1 MSSTFKSHA
10 EIDDYST
17 RFYAWMSLDL
27 FLAIVSIVVFSGLA
41 YFNFIPPTQPGHE
54 PDMLIMTAF
63 MWVIGS
69 NATGMLA
76 WLMLYGEN
84 PKRLFQISVLLKH
97 IPFTSML
104 IIYFLRA

>member
-1 MSSTFKSHA
+1 MD
-10 EIDDYST
+10 EIDEYST
-17 RFYAWMSLDL
+17 RFCAFMSLDL
-27 FLAIVSIVVFSGLA
+27 FLAVISIIVFFGLS

-76 WLMLYGEN
+76 WVVFYGES

-97 IPFTSML
+97 IPFVSML
-104 IIYFLRA
+104 TIYFLRA